1 MLLLACKKT
10 PKILMIVLS
19 SLFPFVYVMIACKY
33 DLRIWLTVPTNQN
46 CLQSKYDNEN
56 NVVLAELGLDNNS
69 FYKHQIPNSLECKC
83 GLLTVSNFLLLY
95 YSQIISNN

>member
-1 MLLLACKKT
+1 MSYQVCSPLSMLWLLVSMTYTSDWLSLPIRTVYRASIE
-10 PKILMIVLS
+10 PIL
-19 SLFPFVYVMIACKY
+19 FG
-33 DLRIWLTVPTNQN
+33 
-46 CLQSKYDNEN
+46 YDNEN

-95 YSQIISNN
+95 YSQIISDN